1 MYQGNQFLNSLVQ
14 VLIHSFKYGGIEQK
28 SAIKGFTLDQE
39 NENILNH
46 ESLTNI
52 VKNELRELTIVNEN
66 KITREMKQIV
76 NKYNEKVFKFGYDKR
91 FLKIVPI
98 IPSNFFFQM
107 ILSNNSFFQLIFK

>member
-14 VLIHSFKYGGIEQK
+14 VLFHSFKYGDNKQK

-46 ESLTNI
+46 KSLTNI

-66 KITREMKQIV
+66 KITREMKQTV
-76 NKYNEKVFKFGYDKR
+76 NKYNEKVPVFKFGYDKR

-98 IPSNFFFQM
+98 ILSNFFFP
-107 ILSNNSFFQLIFK
+107 NDSFQ